1 LKNFE
6 PIFLSINLLFTA
18 KNESIQIVQE
28 ILDLA
33 WLINKQEVELTSLQI
48 KPQEGE

>member
-6 PIFLSINLLFTA
+6 QISFSINLLFTA
-18 KNESIQIVQE
+18 KNEILQILQE